1 MKPAVAKSGR
11 DLAWTA
17 GGEGQQDREND
28 NADTSLKSD
37 SPCIS
42 TSRLQVPL
50 HFERTHDRH
59 RIGQAD
65 EAAKHQRQR
74 QRQRLTKETS
84 GLPE

>member
-1 MKPAVAKSGR
+1 MKPAVAESGR

-42 TSRLQVPL
+42 TSRL
-50 HFERTHDRH
+50 
-59 RIGQAD
+59 
-65 EAAKHQRQR
+65 
-74 QRQRLTKETS
+74 S
-84 GLPE
+84 GAFTF